1 MGKNMEAKQQEK
13 LTYDQVKDIASNLQT
28 QLQTLQKEY
37 NRLMVEYN
45 RAMEVVMG
53 KRIDSLF
60 SVLKYK
66 ELFNEDFVSDAI
78 NSIEDML
85 TIKEAEPENY
95 SCEPC
100 CDDQKAVE

>member
-1 MGKNMEAKQQEK
+1 MAKNIEVKQQEK

-95 SCEPC
+95 SDEPC
-100 CDDQKAVE
+100 CNDQKAVE

>member
-60 SVLKYK
+60 SVLKYRD
-66 ELFNEDFVSDAI
+66 LFNEDFVSDAI

-85 TIKEAEPENY
+85 TIKEAKPENY
-95 SCEPC
+95 SDEPSC
-100 CDDQKAVE
+100 NDQKAVE

>member
-1 MGKNMEAKQQEK
+1 MTKAMEAKQPEK
-13 LTYDQVKDIASNLQT
+13 LNYEQLKDIANNLQV
-28 QLQTLQKEY
+28 QLQNKHKEY
-37 NRLMVEYN
+37 QQLLVEYN

-60 SVLKYK
+60 SVLKYR

-78 NSIEDML
+78 NSIEGML

-95 SCEPC
+95 SDEPC
-100 CDDQKAVE
+100 CDCQKAVE

>member
-1 MGKNMEAKQQEK
+1 MEAKQQEK
-13 LTYDQVKDIASNLQT
+13 LTYEQVKDIANNLQT

-60 SVLKYK
+60 SVLKYR

-85 TIKEAEPENY
+85 TIKEVEPENY
-95 SCEPC
+95 SDEPC
-100 CDDQKAVE
+100 CDDQKKVE

>member
-1 MGKNMEAKQQEK
+1 MAKNIEVKQQEK

-60 SVLKYK
+60 SVLKYR
-66 ELFNEDFVSDAI
+66 ELFNEDFVIDAI